1 MKAEPEQ
8 NEWALA
14 RAARQGDRE
23 AVQLL
28 LVQNWTWLRGL
39 LYGVL
44 ADAQDLDDV
53 LQDVCLR
60 VITKIHTLREPERFR
75 GWLAILAR
83 REALKHYRRRAKQ
96 AVLLEGPASPL
107 AAPAYEE
114 MPPEAAEKN
123 ELCMR
128 ILEAAKRLPQ
138 KYREVF
144 MLAHCGELSYAEMAK
159 ILDVPVTTMQIRL
172 VRARRMVQN
181 QVIGKTACKV
191 QER

>member
-1 MKAEPEQ
+1 MKAQREQ

-14 RAARQGDRE
+14 CAARRGDRE
-23 AVQLL
+23 AVRVLL
-28 LVQNWTWLRGL
+28 LQNWTWLRGL

-44 ADAQDLDDV
+44 GDAHDVDDV

-60 VITKIHTLREPERFR
+60 VLAKIHTLREPERFR

-83 REALKHYRRRAKQ
+83 REALKHCRRRVNQTA
-96 AVLLEGPASPL
+96 LFDGPAAPL
-107 AAPAYEE
+107 PRPGYEE
-114 MPPEAAEKN
+114 MPPDVVEKN
-123 ELCMR
+123 ELCTR
-128 ILEAAKRLPQ
+128 ILDAARRLPQ

-144 MLAHCGELSYAEMAK
+144 MLAHCGELTYAEMAK

-181 QVIGKTACKV
+181 QVLGRTACKV